1 MFTHAHII
9 PSSSQQPQQQQ
20 PQMPTQQQQYPTI
33 YASIGGGLNRPNSDS
48 TTVYL
53 NNMPLIPN
61 ITTVDLAQQSVS
73 AANNLNTRRR
83 ISNQH
88 HGYHRG
94 AVKHVRRREMPTL
107 TRNEFKITAQH
118 HSYLNRDSSNKLY
131 KLL

>member
-20 PQMPTQQQQYPTI
+20 QPQMPIQQQQYPTI
-33 YASIGGGLNRPNSDS
+33 YASIGGGLNRPTSDS
-48 TTVYL
+48 ATVYL

-83 ISNQH
+83 INQH
-88 HGYHRG
+88 HGCHRG
-94 AVKHVRRREMPTL
+94 AAVKHVRRREMPTL
-107 TRNEFKITAQH
+107 TRNEFKIAAQH
-118 HSYLNRDSSNKLY
+118 HSYLNRDSSN
-131 KLL
+131 